1 MMVSWLT
8 LVWQPFSNSTIQF
21 VESSSD
27 ISCGELR
34 IISCCRN
41 VFESRFAPQLS
52 FYFISFIQNQDR
64 EVTMT
69 PHSKPENFSDLLRR
83 VCFLVAHAFILF
95 SLMNIAKAEKRNP
108 PIVLEK
114 SGGFAIGGR
123 ILVNPLNPNQTLS
136 CDHGYM
142 EYFQPWRARKTSIV
156 MWHSASTQ
164 AFQNRWDGGEGFK
177 DMFLRRNYP
186 VFLWDGP
193 RVGRANWACESY
205 TYTPDYR
212 DQGNFV
218 AWNFGPT
225 FQNWWPNSKF
235 PTNDTNAWQQATMN
249 RYVEFD
255 TFKNVDLETDAA
267 VIAADSGKLG
277 QSIVYMT
284 NSAAGLRALMTASKS
299 NTTNIKGI
307 IAYETAG
314 VIYPDNANISAVD
327 GPFGPFLVTVENFKK
342 LAKIPKIQFVWGDHR
357 NDFFSLYVNQSRI
370 LAQLINQYGGNAE
383 LLMLAEV
390 GLNGSTHSPFADMD
404 NQKIAAL
411 ADKLLEENCLDEY
424 V

>member
-1 MMVSWLT
+1 
-8 LVWQPFSNSTIQF
+8 
-21 VESSSD
+21 
-27 ISCGELR
+27 
-34 IISCCRN
+34 
-41 VFESRFAPQLS
+41 
-52 FYFISFIQNQDR
+52 
-64 EVTMT
+64 
-69 PHSKPENFSDLLRR
+69 
-83 VCFLVAHAFILF
+83 
-95 SLMNIAKAEKRNP
+95 
-108 PIVLEK
+108 
-114 SGGFAIGGR
+114 
-123 ILVNPLNPNQTLS
+123 
-136 CDHGYM
+136 M
-142 EYFQPWRARKTSIV
+142 EYFQPWKARKTSIA

-164 AFQNRWDGGEGFK
+164 AFQNRWDGGGGYK

-193 RVGRANWACESY
+193 RVGRANWACEPY

-218 AWNFGPT
+218 AWNFGPSYP
-225 FQNWWPNSKF
+225 NWWPNSKF
-235 PTNDTNAWQQATMN
+235 PT
-249 RYVEFD
+249 EFN
-255 TFKNVDLETDAA
+255 TFHNVDLETDAA

-327 GPFGPFLVTVENFKK
+327 GPFGPFLVTAENFKK
-342 LAKIPKIQFVWGDHR
+342 LAKISKIQFVWGDHR
-357 NDFFSLYVNQSRI
+357 GNFFSQYVNQSQV

-383 LLMLAEV
+383 LLMLADI

-404 NQKIAAL
+404 NDKIAAL
-411 ADKLLEENCLDEY
+411 ADKFLEETCLDEY